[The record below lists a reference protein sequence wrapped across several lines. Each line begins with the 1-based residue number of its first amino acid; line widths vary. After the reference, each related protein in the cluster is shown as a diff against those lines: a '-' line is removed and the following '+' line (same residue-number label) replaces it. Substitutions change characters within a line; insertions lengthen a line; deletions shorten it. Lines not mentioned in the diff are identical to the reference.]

1 MVLPVGN
8 AICEAS
14 RNLYATRNVRGW
26 QPDAEPLGG
35 GGAVMR
41 ICMEEG
47 VSTDSERRS
56 GRIRNEIEGRLCMY
70 EILGLREIVT
80 GKHEDLLNRAYPGK
94 VDRQTRTLPY
104 THCRPQ

>member
-1 MVLPVGN
+1 MVLLVGH

-14 RNLYATRNVRGW
+14 RNLYATRNGQGW

-47 VSTDSERRS
+47 VSTDLERRS
-56 GRIRNEIEGRLCMY
+56 GRIRNEY
-70 EILGLREIVT
+70 
-80 GKHEDLLNRAYPGK
+80 
-94 VDRQTRTLPY
+94 TRTEEVGINSPGSSPNPSFKIQPY
-104 THCRPQ
+104 LSFV